1 MPRVCLTPAQRASA
15 KAKDGNAALVRALN
29 HYKIDTTRRWED
41 VARELGTAETTLRR
55 WRSRP
60 DIITLADLRR
70 LAALTGMTA
79 EDWLA
84 VGGY

>member
-1 MPRVCLTPAQRASA
+1 MPRVLLTPAQRAA
-15 KAKDGNAALVRALN
+15 QKAREGDAALRRSLN
-29 HYKIDTTRRWED
+29 HYKVDAEQRWAD
-41 VARELGTAETTLRR
+41 MARELGTAETTLRR

>member
-29 HYKIDTTRRWED
+29 HHKIDTAQRWED
-41 VARELGTAETTLRR
+41 VAREIGTSPCTLLR
-55 WRSRP
+55 WRDRP
-60 DIITLADLRR
+60 GVITLDDLRR
-70 LAALTGMTA
+70 LAAVVKMSP